1 MQSINTEYVNPSY
14 MSENSRSR
22 PLLITILAILYF
34 LGALSLIIGGILII
48 GLGEAFIQDLVNQN
62 PDVDALKGL
71 GTASGIVMLVF
82 GLIVAGVAYGFYK
95 GWSIMWYLSVII
107 VGLGLLFSIYNIVI
121 GNFTV
126 LLGALVQLVIIFYLF
141 RPRVK
146 GFFLG

>member
-1 MQSINTEYVNPSY
+1 

-107 VGLGLLFSIYNIVI
+107 IGLGLLFSIYSIVL
-121 GNFTV
+121 GNFTS
-126 LLGALVQLVIIFYLF
+126 LLTALVQLVIIFYLF
-141 RPRVK
+141 RPHVK

>member
-1 MQSINTEYVNPSY
+1 MQSINTEYVNPSH

-34 LGALSLIIGGILII
+34 LGALVLIIGGIMII

-62 PDVDALKGL
+62 PDLDALEGL
-71 GTASGIVMLVF
+71 GTASGIVMLVC

-107 VGLGLLFSIYNIVI
+107 VGLGLLFNIYNMVI

-126 LLGALVQLVIIFYLF
+126 LLGVLVQLVIIFYLF

>member
-34 LGALSLIIGGILII
+34 LSALVLIIGGIMTI
-48 GLGEAFIQDLVNQN
+48 GLGEAFIQELIKQN
-62 PDVDALKGL
+62 PDADAMQGL
-71 GTASGIVMLVF
+71 GMASGIVMLVS

-107 VGLGLLFSIYNIVI
+107 IGLGLLFSIYNMVI

-126 LLGALVQLVIIFYLF
+126 LLAALVQLVIIFYLF

>member
-34 LGALSLIIGGILII
+34 LGALVLIIGGIMII
-48 GLGEAFIQDLVNQN
+48 GLGETFIQDLVNQN
-62 PDVDALKGL
+62 PDLDALKGL
-71 GTASGIVMLVF
+71 GTASGIVMLVC

-95 GWSIMWYLSVII
+95 GWSIMWDLSVII
-107 VGLGLLFSIYNIVI
+107 VGLGLLFNIYNMVI

-126 LLGALVQLVIIFYLF
+126 LLGVLVQLVIIFYLF

>member
-34 LGALSLIIGGILII
+34 LGALVLIIGGIMII

-62 PDVDALKGL
+62 PDIDALKGL
-71 GTASGIVMLVF
+71 GTASGIVMLVC

-107 VGLGLLFSIYNIVI
+107 VGLGLLFNIYNMVI

-126 LLGALVQLVIIFYLF
+126 LLGVLVQLVIIFYLF

>member
-1 MQSINTEYVNPSY
+1 MV
-14 MSENSRSR
+14 
-22 PLLITILAILYF
+22 
-34 LGALSLIIGGILII
+34 LIIGGIMII

-62 PDVDALKGL
+62 PDIDALKGL
-71 GTASGIVMLVF
+71 GTASGIVMLVC

-107 VGLGLLFSIYNIVI
+107 VGLGLLFNIYNMVI

-126 LLGALVQLVIIFYLF
+126 LLGVLVQLVIIFYLF

>member
-34 LGALSLIIGGILII
+34 LGALVLIIGGIMII
-48 GLGEAFIQDLVNQN
+48 GLGETFIQDLVNQN
-62 PDVDALKGL
+62 PDLDALKGL
-71 GTASGIVMLVF
+71 GTASGIVMLVC

-107 VGLGLLFSIYNIVI
+107 VGLGLLFNIYNMVI

-126 LLGALVQLVIIFYLF
+126 LLGVLVQLVIIFYLF